1 MLVLKNKQQENKR
14 ANENDLRLLREQN
27 ERIENEIDD
36 LRKVIQRMNN
46 FEDLFQNKNLCCF
59 CRSSTQYFHNNN
71 EHKPDQS
78 KTLVE
83 KSKCDVDNHCN
94 PSNNDVN
101 KYCVTNNDVINAQT
115 GAVCEEQAIMR
126 RRRFGQ
132 LRRTFS
138 SSSIPSEHDDENT
151 EYTPLVNKTTKT
163 NGDKNNEYVFQYLD
177 SLPPATKSKNCAVS
191 ANICAVDGENHEQ
204 TEISSVSISTPE
216 EKHQERKSKTLTDDD
231 DRRTETASQPLVSMV
246 TDNQDGGHSCARLQI
261 PQITITDTMAT
272 FYHFE
277 NATDHQ
283 SSVYMNEE

>member
-27 ERIENEIDD
+27 ERIENEIDN
-36 LRKVIQRMNN
+36 LRKVVQRMNN

-59 CRSSTQYFHNNN
+59 CRSTQYSHNNN

-94 PSNNDVN
+94 PS
-101 KYCVTNNDVINAQT
+101 NNDVINAQT

-177 SLPPATKSKNCAVS
+177 SLPPAAKSKNCAVS

-204 TEISSVSISTPE
+204 TEISSVSKSTAE
-216 EKHQERKSKTLTDDD
+216 EKHQEGKSNTLTDDD
-231 DRRTETASQPLVSMV
+231 DRRTETASQSPSSMV
-246 TDNQDGGHSCARLQI
+246 TDNQDGRRSCAQLQI
-261 PQITITDTMAT
+261 PQITITDTVAT